1 MKLLFIILIMILM
14 SITIIKF
21 LVVTLA
27 LISYILDYI
36 FKLNMI
42 NKSEVIKDINK
53 YLSAFIIDA
62 IITLFMYTLYIH
74 LF

>member
-1 MKLLFIILIMILM
+1 MKLLFMILIMILM

-62 IITLFMYTLYIH
+62 IITLFMYTLYIC

>member
-1 MKLLFIILIMILM
+1 M
-14 SITIIKF
+14 SITVIKF
-21 LVVTLA
+21 SVVALA
-27 LISYILDYI
+27 LVSYILDYI

>member
-1 MKLLFIILIMILM
+1 MKLLFIILIVILM
-14 SITIIKF
+14 SITVIKF
-21 LVVTLA
+21 SVVALA
-27 LISYILDYI
+27 LVSYILDYI

-62 IITLFMYTLYIH
+62 IITLFMYTLYIC